1 MDEWM
6 EMFLK
11 NLIKNLDETIRGKIE
26 VNYNPATREIKVKI
40 KGPYHLNWEHILCET
55 EMEKIQCGYVTSASV
70 ADAIIYEY
78 KRALKYHIFNLALK

>member
-26 VNYNPATREIKVKI
+26 INYNPTTHDIKVKI
-40 KGPYHLNWEHILCET
+40 KGPYHLNWEYILCET
-55 EMEKIQCGYVTSASV
+55 ETEIQCGYATSASV
-70 ADAIIYEY
+70 ADAIINEY
-78 KRALKYHIFNLALK
+78 KIALKYYIFNLALK

>member
-11 NLIKNLDETIRGKIE
+11 NLIKNLDESIHGKIE

-40 KGPYHLNWEHILCET
+40 KGPYHLNWECILCE
-55 EMEKIQCGYVTSASV
+55 METKIQRGYATSASI
-70 ADAIIYEY
+70 ADTIINEY
-78 KRALKYHIFNLALK
+78 KMALKYHIFNLALK

>member
-26 VNYNPATREIKVKI
+26 VNYNPAEHEIKVKI
-40 KGPYHLNWEHILCET
+40 KGPYNLNWEYILYKMET
-55 EMEKIQCGYVTSASV
+55 EIQCGYATSASI
-70 ADAIIYEY
+70 ADTIINEY
-78 KRALKYHIFNLALK
+78 KIALKYYIFNLALK